1 MNTLAFLAGQQGL
14 LILAVIVLMVGGKKL
29 PELARGLGASI
40 REFNKA
46 KNSDDDLDESTPK
59 KQLPPAQ

>member
-1 MNTLAFLAGQQGL
+1 MNTLANIFSQQGL
-14 LILAVIVLMVGGKKL
+14 LMLAVIILMVGGKKL

-46 KNSDDDLDESTPK
+46 KNGDDEPK
-59 KQLPPAQ
+59 KELPQG